1 MARAATIPAIEFYVA
16 LYFDGISIIVPQSNV
31 RVVEMI
37 ESVETYVEPEESM
50 IGIMGWVS
58 YFEQQYPVFTLSDK
72 LRPLERLPEQRDFCA
87 LLETPEEAIYGL
99 TCERIES
106 LEKAKDL
113 KEIPLPACMLTGY
126 TPINHLLTHQHK
138 VASVTDAQSLMRYL
152 TAWAEEHMAEAE
164 ALIDE

>member
-1 MARAATIPAIEFYVA
+1 MPAIEFYVA
-16 LYFDGISIIVPQSNV
+16 LYFDDISLIVPQSNV

-72 LRPLERLPEQRDFCA
+72 LRPLESLPEKRDFCA

-106 LEKAKDL
+106 LEKAQDL
-113 KEIPLPACMLTGY
+113 REMPLPNCMLTSY
-126 TPINHLLTHQHK
+126 TPIKHLLTHENR
-138 VASVTDAQSLMRYL
+138 VASVTDAQALMKYL